1 MAELSAEF
9 LTTADLAE
17 LLHLKERKIYELA
30 ASGKVPCSRATGKL
44 LFPRQAIDAWI
55 ASHSSGFDATR
66 TQARPNVVAGSHDP
80 LLEWALRESRAGLAT
95 YFDGSLDGLDR
106 LAAGGAVASAMHV
119 YDGASGEWNLPVVA
133 SRFAHQ
139 PVVLMEFG
147 WRERGLVVR
156 SGSERSI
163 KGIGDLRGQRVV
175 PRQPEAGSQA
185 LLLHLMGEHGVSL
198 TDVEF
203 TALARTETDAA
214 LAVADGQADVALG
227 LLGLARQLQ
236 LGFVSLIN
244 ERFDLVIDRR
254 CWFEPPLQRFQAFC
268 RSREFLIKA
277 QSMGGYDVSGFGHI
291 HFNGP

>member
-9 LTTADLAE
+9 LTTADLAA

-55 ASHSSGFDATR
+55 ARHSSGLDVTD
-66 TQARPNVVAGSHDP
+66 TPVRPNVVAGSHDP

-95 YFDGSLDGLDR
+95 YFDGSLDGLDQ
-106 LAAGGAVASAMHV
+106 LAAGGALASALHI
-119 YDGASGEWNLPVVA
+119 YDGVSGRWNVPVVV

-139 PVVLMEFG
+139 PVVLMEFA
-147 WRERGLVVR
+147 WRERGLVVA
-156 SGSERSI
+156 SGRERSI
-163 KGIGDLRGQRVV
+163 KGIGDIRGQRVV
-175 PRQPEAGSQA
+175 PRQPEAGSQS

-198 TDVEF
+198 SDVDF

-214 LAVADGQADVALG
+214 LAVAEGQADVALG

-254 CWFEPPLQRFQAFC
+254 SWFEPPLQRFQSFC
-268 RSREFLIKA
+268 RGRDFLDKA
-277 QSMGGYDVSGFGHI
+277 QSMSGYDVSGFGRI